1 MFYSNVG
8 EVYRVRP
15 DFSRASTT
23 GVQGKGCLLTSLN
36 CLNSCNASY
45 MIDIMCILYYCVS
58 WEILLREHCLQ
69 AVQILLRESYQQV
82 EEILLLCEHC

>member
-1 MFYSNVG
+1 MWNNRYDEWIRKGFEYWFRMFYSNVG

-58 WEILLREHCLQ
+58 WEILLR
-69 AVQILLRESYQQV
+69 
-82 EEILLLCEHC
+82 